1 MLKSTAT
8 ALNGLGA
15 GGLCVLAVLRGALSI
30 VVLALP
36 FVLGFASLT
45 REQTRSFHAG
55 SLIVNVVVLMVG
67 ILAVLGSAHDAGLA
81 RTSAREVLIA
91 AVFVFYVLTP
101 ALNVVLITRL
111 LRATPPGPTPD

>member
-1 MLKSTAT
+1 MESGKKYILGIYNDEDVLLK
-8 ALNGLGA
+8 
-15 GGLCVLAVLRGALSI
+15 AVKTVRD
-30 VVLALP
+30 
-36 FVLGFASLT
+36 SLT